1 LEVTTFYNSFPKYD
15 LAPAQLKDDI
25 TMMYGALKSVF
36 SNGKVKKHLNRNKK
50 EHNGIAAW
58 ISMLTEYDHD
68 GDTGVLIDKYDYM
81 INTKFHRN
89 YTAGI
94 TGFIDEDETAITEL
108 TYLGKGHSEHYKMK
122 VLMRNLH
129 LPHKMIGSYQM

>member
-1 LEVTTFYNSFPKYD
+1 
-15 LAPAQLKDDI
+15 
-25 TMMYGALKSVF
+25 
-36 SNGKVKKHLNRNKK
+36 
-50 EHNGIAAW
+50 
-58 ISMLTEYDHD
+58 MLTEYDHD

-129 LPHKMIGSYQM
+129 LPDKMIGSYQMWNISSYWLKTFSLLYLLKVDGNFVADGSWLGRYSKWGVT